1 MQRASCAQASQDH
14 GPAGTHACRREIRL
28 VLHTVLNKVIAKN
41 TTLDW
46 WRGQGGESVEEKGKG
61 RVREALQKKRGRE
74 VEFSRWQEAGKIGT
88 ITQHST
94 IFCY

>member
-1 MQRASCAQASQDH
+1 MHRTSCAQASQDH

-46 WRGQGGESVEEKGKG
+46 WRGQGAG
-61 RVREALQKKRGRE
+61 AWKKRERNEYGGGGGVGAEEERAGSGILKAAGR
-74 VEFSRWQEAGKIGT
+74 GKNRDDYAT
-88 ITQHST
+88 
-94 IFCY
+94 